1 MAMRLIDL
9 YVIEF
14 SPIRTNS
21 ITNLFQMVDAT
32 FYYLT
37 FYEALSGSHHIDKFI
52 NNSLENKW
60 VFLLPNHYCEPVSQL
75 KCRL

>member
-1 MAMRLIDL
+1 MENFIIPFVKQGGDWSDQL
-9 YVIEF
+9 
-14 SPIRTNS
+14 
-21 ITNLFQMVDAT
+21 
-32 FYYLT
+32 
-37 FYEALSGSHHIDKFI
+37 DKFI